1 MDAAQDAV
9 MRDFLASAP
18 PPPPPPPP
26 PPAGVRKITVSLPPN
41 VVDQLDFVS
50 SRLRCSR
57 SALLSEVLGHSMPSL
72 VQIASCIPEVG
83 QDVTEVDAR
92 RLRGVSA
99 EVIGEQ
105 VRKLLAM
112 SEGVGQD
119 DLFSK

>member
-9 MRDFLASAP
+9 MADFLASAP
-18 PPPPPPPP
+18 PPPPPP
-26 PPAGVRKITVSLPPN
+26 AGVRKVTVSLPPD

-57 SALLSEVLGHSMPSL
+57 SALLSEVLGHSMPAL
-72 VQIASCIPEVG
+72 VQLASCIPEVG

-99 EVIGEQ
+99 AVIGEQ
-105 VRKLLAM
+105 VRKLLEM

>member
-9 MRDFLASAP
+9 MRDFLASA
-18 PPPPPPPP
+18 PPPPPPP